1 MFTPQRTYGKC
12 TSSQF
17 CETKTFLPRS
27 VIKRQTDSITST
39 MSEQTNGQ
47 TGITSGGRDTT
58 SGPTGTTNGQTNG
71 QKITTSDQINTING
85 QASTTSGRKV
95 LRLTRAII

>member
-1 MFTPQRTYGKC
+1 MFTPRRAYGKY

-17 CETKTFLPRS
+17 FETKTFLRRS
-27 VIKRQTDSITST
+27 VIKRQTDSTTST
-39 MSEQTNGQ
+39 MSGQTNGQ
-47 TGITSGGRDTT
+47 TSITSGEKDRPTDTT
-58 SGPTGTTNGQTNG
+58 SGQTNG
-71 QKITTSDQINTING
+71 QEITTSDQINTISG

>member
-1 MFTPQRTYGKC
+1 MFTPRRAYGKY

-17 CETKTFLPRS
+17 FETKTFLPRS
-27 VIKRQTDSITST
+27 VIKRQTDSSTST
-39 MSEQTNGQ
+39 MSGQTNRQ
-47 TGITSGGRDTT
+47 TSITSGEKDRPTATT
-58 SGPTGTTNGQTNG
+58 SGQTNG

-85 QASTTSGRKV
+85 QASTTSGTKV